1 MLVLLLC
8 RESNDSPN
16 AEGAQARF
24 EPTQSASYRVSGL
37 VGQRLDAEVGVI
49 FGARSAGRGE

>member
-8 RESNDSPN
+8 REGNDSPN
-16 AEGAQARF
+16 DESASARF
-24 EPTQSASYRVSGL
+24 EPTQSASYRVNGL
-37 VGQRLDAEVGVI
+37 VRQGLDAEVGVI